1 MTDSQIKNII
11 FIIIAFFLFF
21 IEICLF
27 SLCKSHIFLPTV
39 CMIITLLSNS
49 YTINNLIFPLFFASL
64 LSYLDTQI
72 AGFSLIYLV
81 PTLLYA
87 KFLDEHLYVKKIIP
101 YLLLLTTLIVHAYAI
116 SWITKTSISISTIS
130 SLIWYN
136 TICLVIFLMIYKK
149 MTLYF
154 PEET

>member
-1 MTDSQIKNII
+1 MT
-11 FIIIAFFLFF
+11 
-21 IEICLF
+21 
-27 SLCKSHIFLPTV
+27 
-39 CMIITLLSNS
+39 ITLLSNS
-49 YTINNLIFPLFFASL
+49 YTMTNLAFPLFFASL

-101 YLLLLTTLIVHAYAI
+101 YLLLLTALIVHAYAI
-116 SWITKTSISISTIS
+116 SWITATSISVSTIGT
-130 SLIWYN
+130 LLWYN
-136 TICLVIFLMIYKK
+136 TLCLFIFLIMYKK
-149 MTLYF
+149 ILAYF